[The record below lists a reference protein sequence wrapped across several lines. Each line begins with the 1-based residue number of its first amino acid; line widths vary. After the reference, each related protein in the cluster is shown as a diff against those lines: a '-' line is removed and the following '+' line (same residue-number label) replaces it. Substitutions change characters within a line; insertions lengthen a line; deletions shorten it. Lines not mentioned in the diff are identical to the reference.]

1 MSGGHDECPHDP
13 VGLVAADKVLSNR
26 QVPDWLGA
34 AADPTAA
41 IVGHRRRRTD
51 LPVSEEVGW
60 TSRPVLT
67 EGLLAPA
74 AYPQVSYEQ
83 SVIMTLV

>member
-1 MSGGHDECPHDP
+1 M
-13 VGLVAADKVLSNR
+13 AADKVLSNR
-26 QVPDWLGA
+26 QVPDWLGAA

-51 LPVSEEVGW
+51 LPVGEEVGW

-67 EGLLAPA
+67 EELRAPSF
-74 AYPQVSYEQ
+74 YPQVSCEQ
-83 SVIMTLV
+83 RVSMTVV